1 MGVLGAICGLA
12 LYAGDWAMLVYD
24 ADYLGN
30 RCGVGDY
37 ADKPK
42 AFYPRIPLDMMEQPD
57 VVASGSFWKL
67 KRYALCVDECPSAFS
82 IDNPTF
88 IADYGYDPETY
99 TTAALGSG
107 TRAQWISVLPTI
119 DMFNRCIPRIKA
131 NADKTIMCAYPKCT
145 ATEVSAVGGTC
156 YAGGAP
162 FTNDEWAATTD
173 AQKAVCQVELSETNT
188 LSYSLASGDEA
199 SAALLTSV
207 ASSVGGF
214 YEIVTAFVKS
224 FTYIL
229 AGGVG
234 APLVLA
240 FAYMLLLF
248 LFAKTII
255 YAALVVLII
264 SQLAAT
270 FILFTKSGLSLGGVT
285 GETLVSTALSAAGNL
300 TAPDAVADGLAAVAE
315 DSQWMYA
322 ILFVVMAIVSVL
334 TIIMVL
340 TSRRK
345 IARCAAIVKESTSVF
360 LSQPLLMVFPV
371 WSVLFQILVCL
382 WFLGTLLLIYTT
394 KPESIDN
401 ALSLAP
407 NASIAISAGE
417 QSVDVIGGLRSLV
430 SNENYSKACT
440 VIVIYGFFVLV
451 QWVRGI
457 SWCTMSGA
465 VYYWFFF
472 GSQKN
477 ADPKHKQRF
486 PIASMLCRVL
496 FYHTGSVA
504 FAAFVIAMC
513 DMLRVI
519 AAYVEKQMGPAGKN
533 IMVKLAFKCIHCL
546 LACLKKT
553 VEFVSYYGLVF
564 VATQGTSFC
573 GGCYKTFFFFLQNPG
588 QVAINALVTKLLT
601 TISILASPTA
611 CAIVFYYIMDGQLAD
626 VNAIYPAGV
635 IGVMAALMTVSCM
648 TVFSC
653 TITTVFVCCFQDK
666 AEFDGKYMSP
676 RLAKAFGINKK
687 DKKKDGDAAGSDAPK
702 EAPKED
708 TPLQSV

>member
-1 MGVLGAICGLA
+1 MIGV
-12 LYAGDWAMLVYD
+12 
-24 ADYLGN
+24 
-30 RCGVGDY
+30 
-37 ADKPK
+37 DKPK

-88 IADYGYDPETY
+88 ITDYGHTPRRTQRRRSPARARSGSRCCRRS
-99 TTAALGSG
+99 TCSTGASRGSKRTRTRRSCAPTLSAPPRRSSPSAA
-107 TRAQWISVLPTI
+107 RAS
-119 DMFNRCIPRIKA
+119 
-131 NADKTIMCAYPKCT
+131 
-145 ATEVSAVGGTC
+145 
-156 YAGGAP
+156 AGGAP

-588 QVAINALVTKLLT
+588 QVAINALVTKLLDD
-601 TISILASPTA
+601 LHPRVAHRVRDRLLLHHGRPARRRQRDLPGGRHRRDGRADDRVVHDGLLVHDHDGLRLLLPGQGGVRRQVHEPAPRQGLWHQQEGQEEGRRRRGLRRAEGGAEGGHTA
-611 CAIVFYYIMDGQLAD
+611 AVR
-626 VNAIYPAGV
+626 
-635 IGVMAALMTVSCM
+635 LMSM
-648 TVFSC
+648 
-653 TITTVFVCCFQDK
+653 
-666 AEFDGKYMSP
+666 E
-676 RLAKAFGINKK
+676 
-687 DKKKDGDAAGSDAPK
+687 PK
-702 EAPKED
+702 
-708 TPLQSV
+708 